1 MILAS
6 FERLSFATFERSS
19 FSLCSLSLSTA
30 AALLDQYAVTY
41 APGLEAFAEACSQ
54 AGRTRAPS
62 PRLLAVVDPAARHIV
77 LGDDGKEKSID
88 LGWLEASRTFEGPA
102 LVRLFKSIDG
112 GFPSVRMLEG
122 EDASR
127 PALLSAL
134 EALRPAHLHFSC
146 HGAFQMGQPGGLG
159 PFPGGL

>member
-1 MILAS
+1 
-6 FERLSFATFERSS
+6 
-19 FSLCSLSLSTA
+19 
-30 AALLDQYAVTY
+30 V
-41 APGLEAFAEACSQ
+41 ACSQ
-54 AGRTRAPS
+54 AGRTRALS

-127 PALLSAL
+127 RALLSAL
-134 EALRPAHLHFSC
+134 EALRPAHLHFSR